1 MARVI
6 RAEAAARDVSE
17 DAVREAYLRTTS
29 LRTFISPEDVS
40 AMALFLCSD
49 LGASISGQAIAV
61 DGNTE
66 TLSS

>member
-1 MARVI
+1 MPVAY
-6 RAEAAARDVSE
+6 
-17 DAVREAYLRTTS
+17 VRTAS
-29 LRTFISPEDVS
+29 LRTLISFEDIA

-66 TLSS
+66 TPSG